1 MSSEMTPV
9 NVSLPGAKNA
19 APSSRPQIRCFIRLL
34 WLDYTSYHERTRT
47 LKPSLPGNHQVSR
60 RRSRIH
66 DPDAALCRFVGQAER
81 FRGRARDGNGQM
93 QARMLPIRPAQ
104 VVPHRSERGLRAAS
118 ALLLVGERRL
128 RLGPIADGFG
138 L

>member
-1 MSSEMTPV
+1 
-9 NVSLPGAKNA
+9 
-19 APSSRPQIRCFIRLL
+19 
-34 WLDYTSYHERTRT
+34 
-47 LKPSLPGNHQVSR
+47 
-60 RRSRIH
+60 
-66 DPDAALCRFVGQAER
+66 
-81 FRGRARDGNGQM
+81 ARDGNGQM

-138 L
+138 LQVLGLAFQVGGGGALDGERLLQGKAGAVEADEAVAALPERVVG